1 MSLPKQSYKTVYE
14 ELSPVQRIRVIRRF
28 LARRIIDA
36 EPNPITGTPC
46 WTSTSRDGNG
56 YGYIQV
62 GKRTLRA
69 HRVAVVLRG
78 LDDDPELVAHH
89 VCERGAEGCINPAH
103 VEFITDGE
111 NIKLGRGVSAVNAL
125 KVECARGH
133 LLAGDTIRI
142 TPRGKR
148 RCLRCD
154 AAQKRRHR
162 AHQRQAIEVANYN
175 AAVARG
181 ETPDP
186 VVIRMGSQTPSALPP
201 LPAHLPPFDAVE
213 VA

>member
-1 MSLPKQSYKTVYE
+1 MSVPKRSYMDIYQ
-14 ELSPVQRIRVIRRF
+14 ELSPAEKVRLIRRF
-28 LARRIIDA
+28 LALRTIDDR
-36 EPNPITGTPC
+36 PDPITGTPC
-46 WTSTSRDGNG
+46 WTSTNRNGKG

-62 GKRTLRA
+62 ANRTLMA
-69 HRVAVVLRG
+69 HRLAVVLRG
-78 LDDDPELVAHH
+78 HYDDPELVAHH

-125 KVECARGH
+125 KIECARGH

-142 TPRGKR
+142 TATGKR

-162 AHQRQAIEVANYN
+162 ARQHQAIEVAKYN

-181 ETPDP
+181 ETPDA
-186 VVIRMGSQTPSALPP
+186 VVIRMGSLTPSTLPP
-201 LPAHLPPFDAVE
+201 LPAHLPPFD
-213 VA
+213 VAGVA